1 MSLRSDEV
9 DGRRG
14 PGKDYAPLYI
24 YHVRGLPVQ
33 VVEETTDWRR
43 ICDPEGGVAWV
54 HRSMLGATRTVMAR
68 PGAQVVLHRAP
79 SAASPSTGILA
90 GAALADVRRCRS
102 GWCEVTVD
110 GNSGWTP
117 DSSVWGAASAA
128 VCR

>member
-1 MSLRSDEV
+1 M

-54 HRSMLGATRTVMAR
+54 HRSMLAARRTVMAR
-68 PGAQVVLHRAP
+68 QGAAAILHREP
-79 SAASPSTGILA
+79 NAASPPTGRLA
-90 GAALADVRRCRS
+90 SGALADVRSCTAD
-102 GWCEVTVD
+102 WCEVLVD
-110 GNSGWTP
+110 GRSGWTP
-117 DSSVWGAASAA
+117 QSSLWGAASVA
-128 VCR
+128 VCQ